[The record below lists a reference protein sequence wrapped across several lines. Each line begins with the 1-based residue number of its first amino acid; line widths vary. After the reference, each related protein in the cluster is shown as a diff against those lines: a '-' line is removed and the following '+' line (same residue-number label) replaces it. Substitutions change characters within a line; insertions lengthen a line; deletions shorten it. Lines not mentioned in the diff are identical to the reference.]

1 MHALKRRRKS
11 HSFQYKLEEF
21 IWGEGL
27 LTRCIFLFTGRL
39 GSITSS
45 CSGDGGNRAY
55 RYYAEV

>member
-1 MHALKRRRKS
+1 MHALKCRKKS
-11 HSFQYKLEEF
+11 NSFQYKLEEF
-21 IWGEGL
+21 IYGEGL

-55 RYYAEV
+55 RY